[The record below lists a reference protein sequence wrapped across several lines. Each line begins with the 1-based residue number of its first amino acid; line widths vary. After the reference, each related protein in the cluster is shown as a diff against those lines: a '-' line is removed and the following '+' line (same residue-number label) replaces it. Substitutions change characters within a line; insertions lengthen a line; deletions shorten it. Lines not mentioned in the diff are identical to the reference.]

1 MPALLRE
8 STNLLPGMAWH
19 GMEAHFAFAFAVQCM
34 DDRPVSLCKG
44 SVASMSA
51 GF

>member
-19 GMEAHFAFAFAVQCM
+19 GMEAPFAFAVQCM
-34 DDRPVSLCKG
+34 DDRPVSLCKS